1 VTLQAPAD
9 RVHVVEENVPVLL
22 VVNVTVPVGVVPPVP
37 DASTTVAVQLE
48 AVLSRTLAGEH
59 ATVVVLARLVEA
71 NVKVPLLP
79 VCTLSPP

>member
-1 VTLQAPAD
+1 MTLQAPAD

-59 ATVVVLARLVEA
+59 TTVAVLARLVEA
-71 NVKVPLLP
+71 KVKLPLLP
-79 VCTLSPP
+79 V